1 MGIGIR
7 LRELRK
13 NKNLTLKQVGSHLG
27 MTATAISCYENETR
41 KPSHEIIQKLAD
53 LYETTTDDI
62 IGVQNEN
69 TNFKSILNS
78 SNLHWDG
85 IPLREDE
92 LNFIKQFLELRV
104 KDKEEEKKNRITE
117 DIC

>member
-1 MGIGIR
+1 MGIGIH
-7 LRELRK
+7 LKELRK
-13 NKNLTLKQVGSHLG
+13 NKNMTLKQVGTFLG

-53 LYETTTDDI
+53 LYETTTDNI

-69 TNFKSILNS
+69 TNFKAILSS

-92 LNFIKQFLELRV
+92 LNFIKQFLELRI
-104 KDKEEEKKNRITE
+104 KDKEEEKKNRKSEGIG
-117 DIC
+117 